1 MPPSIGASALARLP
15 HHSRERKDVRPQ
27 RPHTQRS
34 RTPRLLAVGL
44 AAGTAVA
51 ASITALSATAAHA
64 STAQAVATPT
74 AQTLAAASA
83 DSLIAGRP
91 AFLHA
96 SANDQFQRQQVIS
109 SNGTQ
114 YVPYLRT
121 YSGLPVVGGD
131 LVVVTNSAGQVV
143 FNSVAQDH
151 PIGALSTTPTLTSDK
166 AATIASGQL
175 KSVSKVEG
183 TNLVVYALGSGPAA
197 LAWETTVDGTG
208 SDGVSRLSVDVDAKT
223 GAVLHTQEHVMH
235 GSGTSAWNGP
245 NPVHIDT
252 SGSGSSYSMNT
263 PNITNMPCQDAS
275 NNTTFTKSTDT
286 WGSTDKTSRETGCV
300 DALFGAQTE
309 FKMLAQWDGRN
320 GMDGSGGAWPIRVGD
335 QEENAY
341 YDGSQVQIGYNS
353 QQQWIGAI
361 DVIAHEM
368 GHGVDDHTPG
378 GISGNGTQEF
388 VADTFGA
395 STEWFANEP
404 SPYDVP
410 DFTVGEQIN
419 LTGSGPIRNM
429 SNPSSLGDPNCYSSS
444 IPGGEVHSSAGPGN
458 HWFYLVAEGT
468 NPTNGQP
475 TSPTCNSSTVTG
487 IGIQNAEKIMYGA
500 MQMKTSSSSYLKYRT
515 WTLQAAKN
523 LDSSCADFNTVKAAW
538 DAVSVPAQSGDP
550 TCSASTNDFSM
561 AVSPTSGSVNPGSSL
576 TATVSTTL
584 TSGSAQTVNLT
595 ASGLP
600 TGATASFSPS
610 SVTAGSTSTLTL
622 STASTTPPGTYPIT
636 ITGTGTAATHTTSFS
651 LTVNGTGSE
660 TVTVNS
666 PGNQTS
672 TAGTAISTL
681 QITATDSAGK
691 SLTYSATGL
700 PAGLSISTSGAI
712 TGTPTTAGTSTVTIT
727 ATSGTASG
735 STTFTWTVNPV
746 SGGCTATNL
755 LGNPGFETGTATP
768 WTASSGVINSDTTSE
783 PAHSGSWNAWMD
795 GYGTTHTDTLAQK
808 VAIPSTCKSAT
819 ATFYLHIDTAET
831 TTSTAYDKLT
841 VQVLNSSGTVVS
853 TLATYS
859 NLNAASG
866 YVSHSFNLNSYI
878 GQTISL
884 KFTATED
891 ASLQTSFVVDDT
903 GLNVN

>member
-1 MPPSIGASALARLP
+1 
-15 HHSRERKDVRPQ
+15 VRSQ
-27 RPHTQRS
+27 HPHTKRG
-34 RTPRLLAVGL
+34 RTPRLLAAGL
-44 AAGTAVA
+44 AVGTAVA
-51 ASITALSATAAHA
+51 AGITALSAGPATAAA
-64 STAQAVATPT
+64 AGGPAVAPN
-74 AQTLAAASA
+74 AQTLAAQSA
-83 DSLIAGRP
+83 DALVAARP

-96 SANDQFQRQQVIS
+96 GANDQFVRQQVIS
-109 SNGTQ
+109 SNGAQ

-131 LVVVTNSAGQVV
+131 FVIATNGSGQVV
-143 FNSVAQDH
+143 FQSVAQDH
-151 PIGALSTTPTLTSDK
+151 AIGTLSTTPTLTGAQAVSV
-166 AATIASGQL
+166 ATGQL

-183 TNLVVYALGSGPAA
+183 TQRVHDELGA
-197 LAWETTVDGTG
+197 LAWESTIDGVG
-208 SDGVSRLSVDVDAKT
+208 DDGVSRLSVDVDART
-223 GAVLHTQEHVMH
+223 GAVLHTQEHVEH

-252 SGSGSSYSMNT
+252 SGSGSSFSMNT
-263 PNITNMPCQDAS
+263 PNISNMPCQDAA

-286 WGSTDKTSRETGCV
+286 WGSSDKTSRETGCV

-353 QQQWIGAI
+353 QNQWIGAI

-378 GISGNGTQEF
+378 GISGSGTQEF

-395 STEWFANEP
+395 ATEWFANEP

-419 LTGSGPIRNM
+419 LQGSGPIRNM
-429 SNPSSLGDPNCYSSS
+429 YNPSALGDPNCYSSS
-444 IPGGEVHSSAGPGN
+444 IPGSEVHAAAGPGN

-475 TSPTCNSSTVTG
+475 ASPTCNSSTVTG
-487 IGIQNAEKIMYGA
+487 IGVQNAEKIMYNA
-500 MQMKTSSSSYLKYRT
+500 MLLKTSGASYLKYRV
-515 WTLQAAKN
+515 WTLQAAKT
-523 LDSSCADFNTVKAAW
+523 LDPTCAEFNTVKAAW
-538 DAVSVPAQSGDP
+538 TAVSVPAQSGEP
-550 TCSASTNDFSM
+550 TCTASTNDFSM

-584 TSGSAQTVNLT
+584 TSGSAQSVALT

-600 TGATASFSPS
+600 AGATASFNPS
-610 SVTAGSTSTLTL
+610 SVTTGSTSTLTIG
-622 STASTTPPGTYPIT
+622 TAATTPAGSYPVT
-636 ITGTGTAATHTTSFS
+636 ITGTGASATHTATFT
-651 LTVNGTGSE
+651 LTVNGSGSE
-660 TVTVNS
+660 TVSVAN

-681 QITATDSAGK
+681 QISATDSAGK
-691 SLTYSATGL
+691 TLTYSATGL
-700 PAGLSISTSGAI
+700 PAGLSISGSGAI
-712 TGTPTTAGTSTVTIT
+712 TGTPTTAGSSSVTVT
-727 ATSGTASG
+727 ASSGTASG
-735 STTFTWTVNPV
+735 STTFSWTVNP
-746 SGGCTATNL
+746 SGGGCSATQL
-755 LGNPGFETGTATP
+755 LGNAGFETGSAAP
-768 WTASSGVINSDTTSE
+768 WTASSGVIDSSTSE
-783 PAHSGSWNAWMD
+783 AAHSGTWKAWMD
-795 GYGTTHTDTLAQK
+795 GYGTTHTDTLAQS
-808 VAIPSTCKSAT
+808 VSIPATCTSANFS
-819 ATFYLHIDTAET
+819 FYVHIDTSET
-831 TTSTAYDKLT
+831 TTSTAYDKLS
-841 VQVLNSSGTVVS
+841 VQVLNSSGTVLG

-866 YVSHSFNLNSYI
+866 YVSHSFNLAGYI

-884 KFTATED
+884 KFTGTED

-903 GLNVN
+903 ALNVD